1 MHIDVNNAF
10 LSWTAIDLINKGS
23 KYDIRDSFAVI
34 GGDESRR
41 HGVVLAKS
49 PKAKKL
55 GIKTGE
61 NFYSARK
68 KCPVLKVYPPNY
80 NWYSYMSNSLFNLIS
95 KYTPDIEVISIDE
108 CFIDYG
114 KVKKLYGDPINF
126 AYRLKDEIKDTLGF
140 TVNIGIAN
148 NKFCAKMA
156 SDFEKPNKVHTL
168 FLEEIEIKLWPLLVD
183 ELYGVGK
190 SSSLKLHS
198 LGINTAFDLA
208 HTEVSVLYKH
218 FKNQSQRLIN
228 ISNGI
233 DDSPVVVTRDDPK
246 GISNST
252 TLEKDYSNKSEIY
265 DILRVIANN
274 VAISLRKQKK
284 YAYVVAII
292 VKDKFFKSY
301 SHQRKLKNPTNITNE
316 IFEIAKQLFEEVWN
330 QEPIRLIGIRLDNL
344 TEQNNYQVSLF
355 EDFEEVKKDETL
367 DITID
372 NINQKYG
379 KQIIN
384 KANIKNINVKKK
396 Y

>member
-10 LSWTAIDLINKGS
+10 LSWTALDLINKGS

-41 HGVVLAKS
+41 HGIVLAKS

-55 GIKTGE
+55 GIKTADTL
-61 NFYSARK
+61 YSARK
-68 KCPVLKVYPPNY
+68 KCPVLKIYPPNY
-80 NWYSYMSNSLFNLIS
+80 DWYSYMSNSLFNLIS

-114 KVKKLYGDPINF
+114 KVKKLYGDPLKF
-126 AYRLKDEIKDTLGF
+126 AIKLKDEVKEKLGF

-168 FLEEIEIKLWPLLVD
+168 FLDEVETKLWPLPVD

-198 LGINTAFDLA
+198 LNIHTAYDLA
-208 HTEVSVLYKH
+208 HTDVNTLYKY

-228 ISNGI
+228 IANGV
-233 DDSPVVVTRDDPK
+233 DDNPIVVTRDDPK

-252 TLEKDYSNKSEIY
+252 TLEKDYINKTEIY
-265 DILRVIANN
+265 NVLRVIANN

-316 IFEIAKQLFEEVWN
+316 IFEVSKQLFEEVWN
-330 QEPIRLIGIRLDNL
+330 KEPIRLIGIRLDNL

-355 EDFEEVKKDETL
+355 EDLEEVKKDETL

-372 NINQKYG
+372 SINQKYG

-384 KANIKNINVKKK
+384 KATIKNINVKKK

>member
-10 LSWTAIDLINKGS
+10 LSWTAIDLLNHGS

-34 GGDESRR
+34 GGDESKR
-41 HGVVLAKS
+41 HGIVLAKS
-49 PKAKKL
+49 PKAKKV
-55 GIKTGE
+55 GIKTAE
-61 NFYSARK
+61 TLYSARK

-95 KYTPDIEVISIDE
+95 NYTPDIEVISIDE

-114 KVKKLYGDPINF
+114 KVKKIYGDPIEF
-126 AYRLKDEIKDTLGF
+126 AKKLKDEIKDTLGF

-156 SDFEKPNKVHTL
+156 SDFEKPNKIHTL
-168 FLEEIEIKLWPLLVD
+168 FNDEIETKLWPLRVD
-183 ELYGVGK
+183 DLYGVGK
-190 SSSLKLHS
+190 SSSVKLHS
-198 LGINTAFDLA
+198 LNINTAYDLA
-208 HTEVSVLYKH
+208 HTEVSSLYKY
-218 FKNQSQRLIN
+218 FKNQSQRLIE
-228 ISNGI
+228 IANGI
-233 DDSPVVVTRDDPK
+233 DESPIVVDRDEPK

-252 TLEKDYSNKSEIY
+252 TLEKDYVDKLEIY
-265 DILRVIANN
+265 DVLRVIANN
-274 VAISLRKQKK
+274 VGVSLRKQKK

-301 SHQRKLKNPTNITNE
+301 SHQRKLKNPTNVTNE
-316 IFEIAKQLFEEVWN
+316 IFNIAKELFEEVWDK
-330 QEPIRLIGIRLDNL
+330 EPIRLIGIRLDNL
-344 TEQNNYQVSLF
+344 TEHNNYQVSLF
-355 EDFEEVKKDETL
+355 ENIDDIEKDETL
-367 DITID
+367 DITFD
-372 NINQKYG
+372 SINQKYG

>member
-23 KYDIRDSFAVI
+23 KYDIRDSYAVV

-80 NWYSYMSNSLFNLIS
+80 NWYLYMSNSLFDLIS

-114 KVKKLYGDPINF
+114 KVKKLYGDPVKF
-126 AYRLKDEIKDTLGF
+126 AYKLKDEIKTTLGF

-168 FLEEIEIKLWPLLVD
+168 FLDEIEAKLWPLLVD

-198 LGINTAFDLA
+198 LCINTAFDLA
-208 HTEVSVLYKH
+208 HTEVNTLYKY
-218 FKNQSQRLIN
+218 FKNQSQKLIN
-228 ISNGI
+228 IANGI

-252 TLEKDYSNKSEIY
+252 TLEKDYSNKNEIY
-265 DILRVIANN
+265 DVLRVISNN
-274 VAISLRKQKK
+274 VAVSLRKQKK

-316 IFEIAKQLFEEVWN
+316 IFEISKQLFEEVWN
-330 QEPIRLIGIRLDNL
+330 KEPIRLIGIRLDNL
-344 TEQNNYQVSLF
+344 TEQNNYQFSLF
-355 EDFEEVKKDETL
+355 ENVEEVKKDETL
-367 DITID
+367 DIMVD
-372 NINQKYG
+372 SINQRYG
-379 KQIIN
+379 KQVIN

>member
-41 HGVVLAKS
+41 HGIVLAKS

-55 GIKTGE
+55 GIKTADTL
-61 NFYSARK
+61 YSARK
-68 KCPVLKVYPPNY
+68 KCPVLKIYPPNY
-80 NWYSYMSNSLFNLIS
+80 EWYSYMSNSLFNLIS

-114 KVKKLYGDPINF
+114 KVKKLYGDPLKF
-126 AYRLKDEIKDTLGF
+126 AIKLKDEVKEKLGF

-168 FLEEIEIKLWPLLVD
+168 FWDEVETKLWLLPVD

-198 LGINTAFDLA
+198 LNIHTAYDLA
-208 HTEVSVLYKH
+208 HTDVNTLYKY

-228 ISNGI
+228 IANGV
-233 DDSPVVVTRDDPK
+233 DDNPIVVTRDDPK

-252 TLEKDYSNKSEIY
+252 TLEKDYINKNEIY
-265 DILRVIANN
+265 NVLRVIANN

-316 IFEIAKQLFEEVWN
+316 IFEVSKQLFEEVWN
-330 QEPIRLIGIRLDNL
+330 KEPIRLIGIRLDNL

-355 EDFEEVKKDETL
+355 EDLEEVKKDETL

-372 NINQKYG
+372 SINQKYG

-384 KANIKNINVKKK
+384 KATIKNINVKKK

>member
-23 KYDIRDSFAVI
+23 KYDIRDSYAVV

-80 NWYSYMSNSLFNLIS
+80 NWYLYMSNSLFDLIS

-114 KVKKLYGDPINF
+114 KVKKLYGDPVKF
-126 AYRLKDEIKDTLGF
+126 AYKLKDEIKTTLGF

-168 FLEEIEIKLWPLLVD
+168 FLDEIEAKLWPLLVD

-208 HTEVSVLYKH
+208 HTEVNTLYKY
-218 FKNQSQRLIN
+218 FKNQSQKLIN
-228 ISNGI
+228 IANGI

-252 TLEKDYSNKSEIY
+252 TLEKDYSNKNEIY
-265 DILRVIANN
+265 DVLRVISNN
-274 VAISLRKQKK
+274 VAVSLRKQKK

-316 IFEIAKQLFEEVWN
+316 IFEISKQLFEEVWN
-330 QEPIRLIGIRLDNL
+330 KEPIRLIGIRLDNL
-344 TEQNNYQVSLF
+344 TEQNNYQFSLF
-355 EDFEEVKKDETL
+355 ENVEEVKKDETL
-367 DITID
+367 DIMVD
-372 NINQKYG
+372 SINQRYG
-379 KQIIN
+379 KQVIN

>member
-23 KYDIRDSFAVI
+23 KYDIRDSYAVV

-80 NWYSYMSNSLFNLIS
+80 NWYLYMSNSLFDLIS

-114 KVKKLYGDPINF
+114 KVKKLYGDPVEF
-126 AYRLKDEIKDTLGF
+126 AYKLKDEIKTTLGF

-168 FLEEIEIKLWPLLVD
+168 FLD
-183 ELYGVGK
+183 
-190 SSSLKLHS
+190 
-198 LGINTAFDLA
+198 
-208 HTEVSVLYKH
+208 
-218 FKNQSQRLIN
+218 
-228 ISNGI
+228 
-233 DDSPVVVTRDDPK
+233 
-246 GISNST
+246 
-252 TLEKDYSNKSEIY
+252 
-265 DILRVIANN
+265 
-274 VAISLRKQKK
+274 
-284 YAYVVAII
+284 
-292 VKDKFFKSY
+292 
-301 SHQRKLKNPTNITNE
+301 
-316 IFEIAKQLFEEVWN
+316 
-330 QEPIRLIGIRLDNL
+330 
-344 TEQNNYQVSLF
+344 
-355 EDFEEVKKDETL
+355 
-367 DITID
+367 
-372 NINQKYG
+372 
-379 KQIIN
+379 
-384 KANIKNINVKKK
+384 
-396 Y
+396 